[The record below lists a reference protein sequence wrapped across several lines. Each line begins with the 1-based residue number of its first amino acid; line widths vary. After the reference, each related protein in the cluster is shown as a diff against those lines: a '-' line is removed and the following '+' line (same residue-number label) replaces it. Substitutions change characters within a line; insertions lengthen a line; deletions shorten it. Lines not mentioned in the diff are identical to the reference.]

1 MKTPGFFRIGCLL
14 LAAFYLL
21 VVPPCGR
28 AQTFPAPDYFHQLFF
43 PTPMAPT
50 VPGPTGLHQYIV
62 NDKLQLTLQDA
73 VQLALSN
80 NTDIRIDRLTIDQ
93 NQYNLLGTY
102 APFDPSTTS
111 SFTSN
116 RSITPA
122 FYTLQGAPTLNS
134 LTQFFQSQYSQTFQ
148 TGTNYLVTFN
158 ASKGVTN
165 SFYYFLNPYL
175 TSGLTFQVTQ
185 PLLRNRGFF
194 PNRAPIIIARRNLE
208 QSRQTFEAQV
218 SNLLQQVIT
227 DYWNV
232 VEARES
238 LQVAQS
244 SLGQAKASYEH
255 DEKSLKLGALPQV
268 DIYRPE
274 AQVAQRRVVVI
285 QQRYLLQQTEDKFR
299 QDIGA
304 DLDPIVQS
312 LPLNLVGNPE
322 PQGELFIVDSNAALQ
337 EALQKRPELQSLHD
351 KLEADRLNVRYQH
364 NQMLPDLELSGNYA
378 GNGVGGA
385 QVPIPGFAPISVPGS
400 FGGTLGQ
407 VFGFRYPTYGIG
419 VTLRLPIRNQ
429 SAEAAL
435 GQAAVARENDL
446 YSIRLEEQAVNLD
459 VLNSVHQLDESKQAL
474 AAARISRDLAR
485 KTLQAE
491 QLKYRLGTEQ
501 VYFVL
506 EAQTELAQAE
516 QTLVQAAIGYQL
528 AVTAVDHARGTLL
541 DRFHVQLAP

>member
-1 MKTPGFFRIGCLL
+1 MKPPDLFRVGCLL
-14 LAAFYLL
+14 LAAWSMLAVQSL
-21 VVPPCGR
+21 R
-28 AQTFPAPDYFHQLFF
+28 AQTFPAPDYFHQLFL
-43 PTPMAPT
+43 PPPMASQLL
-50 VPGPTGLHQYIV
+50 GPTGLQQYVV
-62 NDKLQLTLQDA
+62 NQKLQLTLQDA

-80 NTDIRIDRLTIDQ
+80 NTNIRIDRLTINQ
-93 NQYNLLGTY
+93 NQYTLLGTY
-102 APFDPSTTS
+102 APFDPSVMNT
-111 SFTSN
+111 FTST

-122 FYTLQGAPTLNS
+122 SFTLQGAPTLNM
-134 LTQFFQSQYSQTFQ
+134 LTQGFQSEYSQTFQ
-148 TGTNYLVTFN
+148 TGTNYQVTFN
-158 ASKGVTN
+158 AGKGDTN
-165 SFYYFLNPYL
+165 SSFYFLNPYL
-175 TSGLTFQVTQ
+175 TSALNFQVTQ

-194 PNRAPIIIARRNLE
+194 ANRAAIMIARRNLDE
-208 QSRQTFEAQV
+208 SRQAFEAQV

-232 VEARES
+232 VGAREN
-238 LQVAQS
+238 LQVARS
-244 SLGQAKASYEH
+244 SLDQAKASYEH

-274 AQVAQRRVVVI
+274 AQVAQRRLAVI
-285 QQRYLLQQTEDKFR
+285 QQQYLLKQYEEQLR

-304 DLDPIVQS
+304 DLDPTIQS
-312 LPLNLVGNPE
+312 LPLNLVENPE
-322 PQGELFIVDSNAALQ
+322 PQGELLSVDSNAALQ
-337 EALQKRPELQSLHD
+337 EAMQKRPELQSLHD
-351 KLEADRLNVRYQH
+351 KLEADRLNIRYQH

-407 VFGFRYPTYGIG
+407 LFGFRYPTYGIG
-419 VTLRLPIRNQ
+419 VTLRLPIRNH

-435 GQAAVARENDL
+435 GEAAVSRENDL
-446 YSIRLEEQAVNLD
+446 YSIRLQDQAINLD
-459 VLNSVHQLDESKQAL
+459 VLNSIHQLEESKQAL

-516 QTLVQAAIGYQL
+516 LSLVQADIGYQL
-528 AVTAVDHARGTLL
+528 AVAAVNHAEGTLL
-541 DRFHVQLAP
+541 DHFHVQLAP